1 VPPTRRRLRRLGLS
15 GLLGAAATI
24 FVLAPGT
31 PAQADPTVD
40 QINRRIKTE
49 STRLER
55 VVEAY
60 NKTNEEL
67 KANLAA
73 AAKLTA
79 DLQPLKAEMMAAS
92 ARINELAVLAYKGG
106 AFAEMSA
113 VLTSENPS
121 TVVDRLATLDQISK
135 FEHGLITRYTD
146 LKARHDARAK
156 ELAGLI
162 ADEKAK
168 RASLA
173 QQKKKI
179 EADLKKLYEMRQ
191 RAYGRAQARAGGV
204 SVSAPYVAGQAGKVV
219 RFAYGALGKPY
230 VWAAD
235 GPGGYD
241 CSGLTLAAWRTV
253 GVSLPHNAAM
263 QWNALR
269 HIGRGSLR
277 PGDLVFYNGLGHVG
291 LYVGAGKIIHA
302 PTFGDV
308 VKIASVDVMPPYG
321 YARPG

>member
-1 VPPTRRRLRRLGLS
+1 VPRTRGRSRLLGLS
-15 GLLGAAATI
+15 GLLGAVATI
-24 FVLAPGT
+24 LVLAPGT
-31 PAQADPTVD
+31 PAQAEPTVD

-49 STRLER
+49 SARLER

-67 KANLAA
+67 KANQAA

-79 DLQPLKAEMMAAS
+79 DLQPLKAELAAAS
-92 ARINELAVLAYKGG
+92 ARINELAVMAYKGG
-106 AFAEMSA
+106 AFAEVSA
-113 VLTSENPS
+113 VLTSTDPA
-121 TVVDRLATLDQISK
+121 TVVDRLATLDQISQ
-135 FEHGLITRYTD
+135 FEHDQITRYTD
-146 LKARHDARAK
+146 AKARHDARAE
-156 ELAGLI
+156 ELAKLI
-162 ADEKAK
+162 ADERAK

-173 QQKKKI
+173 KQKQKI

-191 RAYGRAQARAGGV
+191 RAYGRAQARAGGG
-204 SVSAPYVAGQAGKVV
+204 SVSAPYVAGRAGKVV
-219 RFAYGALGKPY
+219 RFAYAALGKPY

-263 QWNALR
+263 QWNALP
-269 HIGRGSLR
+269 HIGRGALR
-277 PGDLVFYNGLGHVG
+277 PGDLVFYSGLGHVG
-291 LYVGAGKIIHA
+291 IYVGGGKIIHA